1 MTMFKNV
8 NGVEIEMSAEEEAE
22 FLASIAVVNQPQ
34 VADYQAAIQ
43 GMIDETARSKLFND
57 GVTMASYVASTV
69 EPWAAQA
76 LAFVAWRD
84 NVWKY
89 AYSELSK
96 VEAGEREK
104 PSVSEFLL
112 ELPEIVWPS

>member
-1 MTMFKNV
+1 MTMLKNV
-8 NGVEIEMSAEEEAE
+8 NGVEIEMTAEEEAE
-22 FLASIAVVNQPQ
+22 FLASIAVINQTQ
-34 VADYQAAIQ
+34 VADYQVAIQ

-76 LAFVAWRD
+76 LIFVAWRD
-84 NVWKY
+84 SVWQY

-96 VEAGEREK
+96 VQAGEREQ
-104 PSVSEFLL
+104 PTVSGFLL
-112 ELPEIVWPS
+112 ELPEIVWP